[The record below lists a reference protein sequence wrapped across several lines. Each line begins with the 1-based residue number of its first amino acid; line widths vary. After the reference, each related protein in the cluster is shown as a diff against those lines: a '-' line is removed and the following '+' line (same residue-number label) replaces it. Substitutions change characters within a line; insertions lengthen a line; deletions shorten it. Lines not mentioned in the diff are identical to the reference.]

1 MINGSAAATFRAPIR
16 RNASSRKLA
25 VSGATCVSS
34 CQPRPVYCSKPWEI
48 EPTAYG
54 CVLHHRETLL
64 SRALLPWLPAVIAPR
79 LKPHIVQRLADIRDL
94 LESRA

>member
-1 MINGSAAATFRAPIR
+1 
-16 RNASSRKLA
+16 
-25 VSGATCVSS
+25 
-34 CQPRPVYCSKPWEI
+34 VYCSKPGEI